1 MVITMEVIL
10 SLLLNCV
17 GYLIKPVINIFRS
30 FKVTAELIE
39 CNLGKPRIPDG
50 EGGFTNG
57 SHINFRIEI
66 INKKDKKHII
76 SKICCRAMCRGEILQ
91 DNICCYD
98 RSTYRKIAF
107 RPTYEQLLTINVSPQ
122 SSAHYDVIL
131 TPGGDLSQCDQIVFS
146 YKKGIMK
153 RNVVVWKK

>member
-57 SHINFRIEI
+57 SHINFRIAI
-66 INKKDKKHII
+66 INKKDKKYII
-76 SKICCRAMCRGEILQ
+76 SKICCRAMCQREILQ
-91 DNICCYD
+91 DNIRCYD
-98 RSTYRKIAF
+98 RSTYKKIAL
-107 RPTYEQLLTINVSPQ
+107 RSTYEPLLTIDVSPQ

-131 TPGGDLSQCDQIVFS
+131 TPGSDLSQCDQIVFS
-146 YKKGIMK
+146 YKKGFMK
-153 RNVVVWKK
+153 RNVVVWKR